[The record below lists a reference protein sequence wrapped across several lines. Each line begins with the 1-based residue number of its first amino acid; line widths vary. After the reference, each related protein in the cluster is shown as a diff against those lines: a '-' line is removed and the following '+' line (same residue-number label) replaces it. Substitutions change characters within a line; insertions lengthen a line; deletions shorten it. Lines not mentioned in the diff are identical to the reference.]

1 MSEMAAPEYAKGGP
15 AFRGRG
21 VGVHS
26 VVIEVKVKGYFK
38 GLVISRLFSRFQDLG
53 IT

>member
-1 MSEMAAPEYAKGGP
+1 MSEMAASEYAKGGP

-26 VVIEVKVKGYFK
+26 VVIEVKVEGYFK
-38 GLVISRLFSRFQDLG
+38 GLVISF
-53 IT
+53 